1 MIWYIILL
9 PFLGFIAAGIISIFN
24 AKKEN
29 NNSLNFL
36 AWLLTTFATGLSAVF
51 SLWFFMNMTK
61 MSETTI
67 VYELQD
73 WFISGNLIVNFA
85 FTFDKL
91 VAIMVFVVAFISFM
105 VHFYSYFYISKEDN
119 LARFQSYLS
128 LFTFSMIFLVTSSNL
143 IQMFIGWELISFC
156 SYLLI
161 AFWYKEEAPKKA
173 SAKAFLVNRFA
184 DIGYLLGTF
193 ALFALIRSVNFA
205 DIQSAAISNVAWIHF
220 SIFGV
225 DINYIDFIAV
235 CFLLAAFAKSS
246 QIILHIWL
254 PDAMEAPT
262 PVSALLHAATMVTA
276 GVFLIIKLAPIYEVS
291 ILARNIILIFAGLT
305 ALYGA
310 VVACMQKD
318 IKRIIAYSTMSQ
330 LGYMFLAIGVG
341 AFSAAF
347 FHLFTHAFFKALL
360 FLAAGSVIH
369 GMSGEQN
376 ISKMGNLWRKMPI
389 TYVCMIVGFLA
400 LIGIPGFAGF
410 YSKEAIINFIYDNDV
425 QSNYVIFAYY
435 SAIIA
440 VFFTSFYSL
449 RLIINVFHLKENYN
463 KEHIHVHESPI
474 GILFVLVVLAILS
487 VLTGSFLYDSFV
499 GETSQF
505 IWSGLYFTVKTMPKD
520 NLEHSIEYLT
530 LGLAFVAFLLVY
542 VIYIRERGLSA
553 SMKKTFPSVYN
564 LVLNKFYFDE
574 IYEYFI
580 VNPSLKLSRKLGRFD
595 DDSYDKYGVNLFAS
609 FVYRVSRTFSFLQTG
624 FINFY
629 AVIMVLGV
637 FLILTYCFF
646 ILGIK

>member
-1 MIWYIILL
+1 MIWYIVSL
-9 PFLGFIAAGIISIFN
+9 PFLGFLVAGIISIFN
-24 AKKEN
+24 AKTEN
-29 NNSLNFL
+29 SNSLNFL
-36 AWLLTTFATGLSAVF
+36 AWLLSTAATGLSAAI
-51 SLWFFMNMTK
+51 SLWFLISMIK

-67 VYELQD
+67 VIEAQN
-73 WFISGNLIVNFA
+73 WFISGNLIVNFG

-91 VAIMVFVVAFISFM
+91 VAIMVFVVGFISFM
-105 VHFYSYFYISKEDN
+105 VHFYSYFYINKEDN

-128 LFTFSMIFLVTSSNL
+128 LFTFSMIFLVVSNNL
-143 IQMFIGWELISFC
+143 IEMFIGWELISFC

-184 DIGYLLGTF
+184 DVGFLLGTF
-193 ALFALIRSVNFA
+193 SLFALIGSMNFA
-205 DIQSAAISNVAWIHF
+205 DINATAISNVAWMHF
-220 SIFGV
+220 NIFGI

-276 GVFLIIKLAPIYEVS
+276 GVFLIIKLAPIYEAS
-291 ILARNIILIFAGLT
+291 TMARNIILVFAGIT

-310 VVACMQKD
+310 LVACMQKD

-360 FLAAGSVIH
+360 FLGAGSVIH
-369 GMSGEQN
+369 GMGGEQN
-376 ISKMGNLWRKMPI
+376 INKMGNLWRKMPI
-389 TYVCMIVGFLA
+389 TYICMIIGFLA
-400 LIGIPGFAGF
+400 LIGVPGFAGF
-410 YSKEAIINFIYDNDV
+410 YSKEAILNFLYMDE
-425 QSNYVIFAYY
+425 QSGYVMFAYY

-449 RLIINVFHLKENYN
+449 RLIINVFHGKENYN
-463 KEHIHVHESPI
+463 KEHIHVHESPV
-474 GILFVLVVLAILS
+474 GILFVLITLAVLSI
-487 VLTGSFLYDSFV
+487 LTGTFLYDSFV
-499 GETSQF
+499 GETSAF
-505 IWSGLYFTVKTMPKD
+505 IFNGLFTVKTMPEEA
-520 NLEHSIEYLT
+520 LEHSIKYIT
-530 LGLAFVAFLLVY
+530 MGLAFIAFLLVY
-542 VIYIRERGLSA
+542 VIYIREKGLSGK
-553 SMKKTFPSVYN
+553 MKKTFPSVYN

-574 IYEYFI
+574 IYEYCI
-580 VNPSLKLSRKLGRFD
+580 VNPSLKLSRKLGKFD
-595 DDSYDKYGVNLFAS
+595 DNSYDKYGVNALAGFM
-609 FVYRVSRTFSFLQTG
+609 YRVSRTFSFLQTG

>member
-1 MIWYIILL
+1 MIWSIILL
-9 PFLGFIAAGIISIFN
+9 PFLAFLAAGIISIFSN
-24 AKKEN
+24 KLEN
-29 NNSLNFL
+29 SNSLNFL
-36 AWLLTTFATGLSAVF
+36 AWLITTIATGLSAVF
-51 SLWFFMNMTK
+51 SLWFLMNMIK
-61 MSETTI
+61 MEETTI
-67 VYELQD
+67 VYELHD
-73 WFISGNLIVNFA
+73 WFISGNLIVNLDFV
-85 FTFDKL
+85 FDKL
-91 VAIMVFVVAFISFM
+91 VIIMVFVVAFISFL
-105 VHFYSYFYISKEDN
+105 VHFYSYFYIAKEDN
-119 LARFQSYLS
+119 LARFQAYLS
-128 LFTFSMIFLVTSSNL
+128 LFTFSMIMLVTSSNL

-161 AFWYKEEAPKKA
+161 VFWYKAEAPKKA

-193 ALFALIRSVNFA
+193 AIFALIGSVNFA
-205 DIQSAAISNVAWIHF
+205 DINLAVANVAWVHF
-220 SIFGV
+220 NIFGI
-225 DINYIDFIAV
+225 DISYIDFIAIS
-235 CFLLAAFAKSS
+235 FLLAAFAKSS

-276 GVFLIIKLAPIYEVS
+276 GVFLVIKLAPIYELS
-291 ILARNIILIFAGLT
+291 GLARNIILVFAGIT

-310 VVACMQKD
+310 LVACMQKD

-360 FLAAGSVIH
+360 FLGAGSVIH
-369 GMSGEQN
+369 GMNGEQN
-376 ISKMGNLWRKMPI
+376 INKMGNLWRKMPL
-389 TYVCMIVGFLA
+389 TYICMVVGFLA

-410 YSKEAIINFIYDNDV
+410 YSKEAILNYIYKDEIL
-425 QSNYVIFAYY
+425 SNYVKFAYY

-463 KEHIHVHESPI
+463 KEHIHVHESPL
-474 GILFVLVVLAILS
+474 GILVVLVTLAILS
-487 VLTGSFLYDSFV
+487 VLTGTFLYDSFV

-505 IWSGLYFTVKTMPKD
+505 LWSDLYFTIKTLPKD
-520 NLEHSIEYLT
+520 TLEHHIEYLT
-530 LGLAFVAFLLVY
+530 LGLVVFAFLLTY
-542 VIYIRERGLSA
+542 VIYIREKGLSNK
-553 SMKKTFPSVYN
+553 MKKTFPSVYN

-574 IYEYFI
+574 IYEYCI
-580 VNPSLKLSRKLGRFD
+580 VNPSLKISRMFGKFD
-595 DDSYDKYGVNLFAS
+595 DNLYDKYGINVLAS
-609 FVYRVSRTFSFLQTG
+609 FMYRISRTFSSLQTG

-629 AVIMVLGV
+629 AVVMVLGV